1 MNKILT
7 QAFLDRPNSY
17 VGKSVI
23 RSNAKRLVQG
33 RGTYV
38 DDINL
43 PRTVHLAFCRSPY
56 AHAEIVSIDKQEA
69 EAVTGVLR
77 IVTMEDIKDYCTPW
91 VGVLDHLKGL
101 KSAPQWPLANGKV
114 FWQGEPVAAVIA
126 TSRAIAED
134 AVDLIDVDF
143 KELPAVTNMMT
154 ALEKETPVIHPEL
167 GDNLCFERDIE
178 IGDVK
183 AAFEEADCIVEET
196 LHFNRHT
203 GVSLEP
209 RSIICDYNP
218 ADEML
223 TLYMSVQCPHMSKNL
238 FAKHLGLDENRV
250 RVICK
255 DVGGSF
261 GIKLHTYSDEM
272 TAGALSVMLGR
283 PVKFVAD
290 RLESFTTDVH
300 ARDHEL
306 KARAAFSSNGD
317 LLALDIDDVTGI
329 GPYSVYPRTSGIEAN
344 QVLNLTGGPYRHKNY
359 RAKTKVVFQNKNV
372 MCQYRG
378 VGQPIAVAVAEHLI
392 DEGARKLG
400 MDPLDIRKKNFIH
413 SDAYPYTAPSG
424 AIYERQSHQEC
435 LDKLVEMVDYEA
447 LRQEQ
452 IEMSG
457 GPILRGIGFVSLVEL
472 TNPSPA
478 FYGVGGAKI
487 ASQDG
492 CTIRLDPT
500 GGITCSTSVTE
511 QGQGTETII
520 AQIAASAVG
529 VNIGDVRIITG
540 DTDVVPYGG
549 GTWASRGAGIGG
561 EAALQAGKE
570 LRKNILKIAGAILQ
584 TDPRNLD
591 TEKGLIVDFAT
602 RKERML
608 LSELGRIAYFR
619 SDILPENIQ
628 PELIATKHFVS
639 RSYPFAFTNA
649 AHACHLEVDTDTGL
663 VKILKYWVVEDCGTV
678 INPQLVAEQTRG
690 GVVQGIGP
698 ALYEECLYTGDGQLI
713 NGSMADYLLPMAAE
727 MPDIIVG
734 HVETPTETTELGAK
748 GVGEAGTAGAPGTIM
763 NAINDALHQRG
774 AKVVHM
780 PFTPDKILR
789 ALGKI

>member
-69 EAVTGVLR
+69 EAVPGVLR

-178 IGDVK
+178 SGDVK

-584 TDPRNLD
+584 TDPISLD
-591 TEKGLIVDFAT
+591 
-602 RKERML
+602 
-608 LSELGRIAYFR
+608 
-619 SDILPENIQ
+619 
-628 PELIATKHFVS
+628 
-639 RSYPFAFTNA
+639 
-649 AHACHLEVDTDTGL
+649 
-663 VKILKYWVVEDCGTV
+663 
-678 INPQLVAEQTRG
+678 
-690 GVVQGIGP
+690 
-698 ALYEECLYTGDGQLI
+698 
-713 NGSMADYLLPMAAE
+713 
-727 MPDIIVG
+727 
-734 HVETPTETTELGAK
+734 
-748 GVGEAGTAGAPGTIM
+748 
-763 NAINDALHQRG
+763 
-774 AKVVHM
+774 
-780 PFTPDKILR
+780 
-789 ALGKI
+789 